1 MTKKARYI
9 KTLESFSGEAR
20 LYAVDPPVSFPR
32 FCDEGEQQ
40 KTNFIIVSAFYR
52 RRGANGSG
60 TYIFAAN
67 ASGEVLDWAELEG
80 SQRNIVNH
88 SKVLKDAGYKLI
100 SA

>member
-40 KTNFIIVSAFYR
+40 KTNFIIVSAINNYHGR
-52 RRGANGSG
+52 E

-67 ASGEVLDWAELEG
+67 ALGEVIDWAELEG

-88 SKVLKDAGYKLI
+88 SKVLKDAGYELI